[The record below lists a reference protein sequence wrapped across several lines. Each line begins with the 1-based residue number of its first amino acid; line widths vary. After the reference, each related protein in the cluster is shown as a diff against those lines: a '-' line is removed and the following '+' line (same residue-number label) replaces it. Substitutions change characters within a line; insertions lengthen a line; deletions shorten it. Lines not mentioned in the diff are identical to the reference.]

1 MSGVRGFD
9 SLNHHF
15 LQQDK
20 EGLLMKTMGTKEAK
34 DIIYMNDG
42 IRIGGVVC
50 RACKDGYKIVQNGNE
65 VMRTSKINLALDW
78 LAEEGY
84 LYETRF
90 RLTAEQKD
98 NLRKEIFNAIFCCI
112 GFGISLAIALILTLA
127 WLMGIGC

>member
-1 MSGVRGFD
+1 
-9 SLNHHF
+9 
-15 LQQDK
+15 
-20 EGLLMKTMGTKEAK
+20 MKTIGTKEAK

-50 RACKDGYKIVQNGNE
+50 RAYKNGYKIVQNGNE

-78 LAEEGY
+78 LVEEGY

-112 GFGISLAIALILTLA
+112 GLGISLAIALILTLA

>member
-1 MSGVRGFD
+1 
-9 SLNHHF
+9 
-15 LQQDK
+15 
-20 EGLLMKTMGTKEAK
+20 MKTMGTKEAK

-50 RACKDGYKIVQNGNE
+50 RTCKDGYKIVQNGNE

-90 RLTAEQKD
+90 RLTAHQKD
-98 NLRKEIFNAIFCCI
+98 IIRQRIWEYIGCTIMGGICMAI
-112 GFGISLAIALILTLA
+112 GGIIMMA

>member
-1 MSGVRGFD
+1 
-9 SLNHHF
+9 
-15 LQQDK
+15 
-20 EGLLMKTMGTKEAK
+20 MKTMGTKEAK

-42 IRIGGVVC
+42 IRIGCVVC

-65 VMRTSKINLALDW
+65 VMRTSKIDLALDW
-78 LAEEGY
+78 LVEDGY

-98 NLRKEIFNAIFCCI
+98 NLRKEIFNVIFCCI
-112 GFGISLAIALILTLA
+112 GGGISIAIALILTLA

>member
-1 MSGVRGFD
+1 
-9 SLNHHF
+9 
-15 LQQDK
+15 
-20 EGLLMKTMGTKEAK
+20 MKTMGTKEAK

-78 LAEEGY
+78 LVEEGY

-90 RLTAEQKD
+90 RLTAHQKD
-98 NLRKEIFNAIFCCI
+98 MLRQRIWEFI
-112 GFGISLAIALILTLA
+112 GTTIMMGIASGIGLVILMA
-127 WLMGIGC
+127 WLLGIGC